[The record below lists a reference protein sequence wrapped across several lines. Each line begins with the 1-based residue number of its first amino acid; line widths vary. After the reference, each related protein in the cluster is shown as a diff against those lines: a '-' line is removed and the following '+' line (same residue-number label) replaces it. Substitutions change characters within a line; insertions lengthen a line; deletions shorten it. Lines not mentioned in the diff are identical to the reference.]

1 MTKRE
6 ILSLYFY
13 HTATLIPIV
22 FLATFLFFAFI
33 VTFNPLLKKLINFH
47 VTKFFQLLSNSLKR
61 KVCNHRQIFS
71 PFYFLLWSKI
81 NKIYEA
87 LRCFHVRWISTLMW
101 LTRVDEKKTQHSSPE
116 NKLYVKEK
124 HSKPLGKK
132 DCLLPVGLL
141 NAFNIFLKVKHTL
154 SEVLPDGI
162 YNPVLIYLWEM
173 KNFNKLL
180 WLFQL

>member
-1 MTKRE
+1 MRMTKRE

-101 LTRVDEKKTQHSSPE
+101 LTRVDEKKHNTRVLKI
-116 NKLYVKEK
+116 NFMW
-124 HSKPLGKK
+124 KK
-132 DCLLPVGLL
+132 
-141 NAFNIFLKVKHTL
+141 NIQSH
-154 SEVLPDGI
+154 
-162 YNPVLIYLWEM
+162 
-173 KNFNKLL
+173 
-180 WLFQL
+180 